1 MLTLGTSRNLYHF
14 CSTCRSRMVTRY
26 FDGDVENRGCPDG
39 HESLIS
45 YKTYEGL
52 KRYALKLFQPAA
64 STGIGAKEDV

>member
-1 MLTLGTSRNLYHF
+1 
-14 CSTCRSRMVTRY
+14 MVTRY

-64 STGIGAKEDV
+64 STGIGVKEDG